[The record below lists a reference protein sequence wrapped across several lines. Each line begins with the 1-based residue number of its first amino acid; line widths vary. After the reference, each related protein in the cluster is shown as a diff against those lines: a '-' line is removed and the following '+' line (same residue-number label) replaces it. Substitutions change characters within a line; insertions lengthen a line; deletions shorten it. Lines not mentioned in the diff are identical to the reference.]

1 MFFVKIMIMIIVSK
15 NALCE
20 MWSELIILKR
30 LTPPLWG
37 GIIEGGKTI

>member
-1 MFFVKIMIMIIVSK
+1 MFFVKKMIMIISN

-37 GIIEGGKTI
+37 GIIEGGKTIW